1 MHVKRNTIVVIS
13 THFLVIGHRISKQLT
28 RQLMQQLSS
37 ESSLMYSSST
47 FSKQKH
53 ILIHKKQD
61 TIQKKYLNVKGV
73 KICTKSIYAAENDR
87 NKSNV

>member
-13 THFLVIGHRISKQLT
+13 IHFLVIGHRISRQLT

-73 KICTKSIYAAENDR
+73 KNMY
-87 NKSNV
+87 